1 MRVVSRHFQGES
13 TLLVQMRRREFIALL
28 GGAVVAW
35 PSGTRAQHAAPV
47 RRIGVLQPQHESDRE
62 AQSWIRAFRQRL
74 KTLGWVEGHNV
85 QINLRWYAGD
95 LARLRSDA
103 ADLARLKPDVI
114 FCMSTPTVSAL
125 QQVTKTIPIVFVNA
139 NNPVGF
145 GFVASFARPGGNI
158 TGFVAF
164 EPPMGGKWLEV
175 LREVA
180 PSVERVGL
188 IYNPKTH
195 TGQYFQSI
203 ETAAR
208 FLSVKLVR
216 IAFSDATTLERR
228 VDEFARES
236 SGGLVVMPDA
246 STRVNRNL
254 IVRLAAQHRLP
265 ALYTYRLFISAGGL
279 AYYGTN
285 TTAQFQKA
293 AEYVNRILRGEKPA
307 DLPVQAP
314 TEFELVINLNAAK
327 RIELNLSPS
336 LLQRADELIE

>member
-1 MRVVSRHFQGES
+1 MCYGVVIGAARKA
-13 TLLVQMRRREFIALL
+13 LRRREFITLL
-28 GGAVVAW
+28 GGAAAGW
-35 PSGTRAQHAAPV
+35 PLSARAQQADRV
-47 RRIGVLQPQHESDRE
+47 RRIGVLQPQRESDRE
-62 AQSWIRAFRQRL
+62 AQSWIGAFRRRL
-74 KTLGWVEGHNV
+74 MALGWIEDQNI
-85 QINLRWYAGD
+85 QIDLRWYAGD

-103 ADLARLKPDVI
+103 ADLVRLKPDLI

-125 QQVTKTIPIVFVNA
+125 QQATKTIPIVFVNA

-164 EPPMGGKWLEV
+164 EPAMGGKWLEM

-180 PSVERVGL
+180 PSVKRVGL

-195 TGQYFQSI
+195 TGQYFKSI

-208 FLSVKLVR
+208 LLSVKLVR
-216 IAFSDATTLERR
+216 IDFSDAMTLERR
-228 VDEFARES
+228 VDEFAREP

-246 STRVNRNL
+246 STRVNGDL
-254 IVRLAAQHRLP
+254 IVRLAARHRLP

-279 AYYGTN
+279 AYYGTK

-293 AEYVNRILRGEKPA
+293 ADYVHRILRGEKPA

-314 TEFELVINLNAAK
+314 TEFELAINLKAAK
-327 RIELNLSPS
+327 RIELDVSPR
-336 LLQRADELIE
+336 LLQRADEIIE

>member
-1 MRVVSRHFQGES
+1 
-13 TLLVQMRRREFIALL
+13 MRRREFITIL
-28 GGAVVAW
+28 GGALVTWTADA
-35 PSGTRAQHAAPV
+35 RAQHTGLV
-47 RRIGVLQPQHESDRE
+47 RRIGVLQPQRESDQE

-74 KTLGWVEGHNV
+74 KDLGWVEGHN
-85 QINLRWYAGD
+85 IKIEMRWYAGD
-95 LARLRSDA
+95 LARMRSDA
-103 ADLARLKPDVI
+103 GDLVRLKPDII

-139 NNPVGF
+139 NNPIGF
-145 GFVASFARPGGNI
+145 RFVASFARPGGNI

-164 EPPMGGKWLEV
+164 EPAMGGKWLEV

-216 IAFSDATTLERR
+216 IAFGDATTLERR
-228 VDEFARES
+228 IDEFAQEPN
-236 SGGLVVMPDA
+236 GGLVVMPDA

-336 LLQRADELIE
+336 LLQRADEIIE